1 MADILKII
9 FEIVHNTPLWVWF
22 VLLILIKRGSALLVE
37 SQVSLKRSFI
47 MPAIFIVWGLDT
59 IVNRFGNPNVLLNF
73 YVVSLIPGFF
83 LSYFLYKNQKFYIR
97 NTVLVREGSIIP
109 LVVML
114 LNFLVKYTLNV
125 VLAIRPTLYTDFHFN
140 IFYGY
145 ISGFTIGLFFGGIY
159 KIIQVKKQLFV
170 RKK

>member
-9 FEIVHNTPLWVWF
+9 FQIIHNTPFWVWL
-22 VLLILIKRGSALLVE
+22 VLLILIKRGSALLAE
-37 SQVSLKRSFI
+37 SQVSLGRSCI
-47 MPAIFIVWGLDT
+47 MPAVFIIWGLDT

-83 LSYFLYKNQKFYIR
+83 LSYFLYRNKKFYIR
-97 NTVLVREGSIIP
+97 NTVLVCEGSIIP
-109 LVVML
+109 LVIML

-125 VLAIRPTLYTDFHFN
+125 LLATRPMLYNDFQFN
-140 IFYGY
+140 ILYGC
-145 ISGFTIGLFFGGIY
+145 ICGFTIGLFFGGIY
-159 KIIQVKKQLFV
+159 KTIQAKKQLFG